1 MPPCTPILGDQLE
14 MVGSITSA
22 LLKGSHKRE
31 VLQDIK
37 NQLLLHCHRNQQ
49 GRFYSIL
56 LSSTSSSVLYHTPF
70 EVRNSNRPFVERSRN
85 AARAGTTKNSRMVH
99 PGGGG
104 HTCLRTY
111 TMSYSVHVLRTDVH
125 STYLPGALQAGGDG
139 EGSPRCGI
147 RE

>member
-1 MPPCTPILGDQLE
+1 

-70 EVRNSNRPFVERSRN
+70 EVRNSNPFVERSRN

-99 PGGGG
+99 PGGGAYASV
-104 HTCLRTY
+104 HTPCHTPYMYSVQMYIPRTY
-111 TMSYSVHVLRTDVH
+111 PAHCRRAGMEKGR
-125 STYLPGALQAGGDG
+125 PGVGFVN
-139 EGSPRCGI
+139 ET
-147 RE
+147 